1 LIYSACSDLS
11 HYTFI
16 HRVHIHCN
24 IRASVSINCA
34 HLHPQYG
41 TQTLEEQLGS
51 MKQEEQ
57 AGEVDVNQQ
66 EYKKR
71 RDEARRS
78 PYPSVIVE
86 VLSMPPPDFGQ
97 REATAASALYKDGG
111 VNNDGIVVTSD
122 DVRKLE
128 ALFAM
133 SAATK
138 KSSSDDPFY
147 DALSAAFGNDATIT
161 TQTPLSMAQSWV
173 LENDPAF
180 NEYTST
186 FTKSDTRH
194 VDAAYE
200 YVFNNLAMLNSST
213 KDGGKNTPKSGE
225 KSYIVLPNFLPTS
238 ATSFDRFAGQLSN
251 IIRVMPSL
259 ANRLMISTLHPEH
272 LVKSTQSPVPII
284 VITWK

>member
-1 LIYSACSDLS
+1 M
-11 HYTFI
+11 FI
-16 HRVHIHCN
+16 HFNKR
-24 IRASVSINCA
+24 SVSINCA

-97 REATAASALYKDGG
+97 REATAASALNNDGG

-128 ALFAM
+128 ALFSM

-147 DALSAAFGNDATIT
+147 VALGEAFGNDSTIT
-161 TQTPLSMAQSWV
+161 AQTPLSMAQSWV

-213 KDGGKNTPKSGE
+213 KDGDGGNTPKRGE

-272 LVKSTQSPVPII
+272 VVKSTQSPVPII

>member
-1 LIYSACSDLS
+1 V
-11 HYTFI
+11 FI
-16 HRVHIHCN
+16 HFNKR
-24 IRASVSINCA
+24 SVSINCA

-97 REATAASALYKDGG
+97 REATAASALNNDGG

-128 ALFAM
+128 ALFSM

-147 DALSAAFGNDATIT
+147 VALGEAFGNDSTIT
-161 TQTPLSMAQSWV
+161 AQTPLSMAQSWV

-213 KDGGKNTPKSGE
+213 KDGDGGNTPKRGE

-272 LVKSTQSPVPII
+272 VVKSTQSPVPII

>member
-1 LIYSACSDLS
+1 M
-11 HYTFI
+11 FI
-16 HRVHIHCN
+16 HFNKH
-24 IRASVSINCA
+24 SVSINCA

-97 REATAASALYKDGG
+97 REATAASALYAGAVDD
-111 VNNDGIVVTSD
+111 DGIVVTSD

-128 ALFAM
+128 ALFSM

-147 DALSAAFGNDATIT
+147 DALGEAFGNDATIT
-161 TQTPLSMAQSWV
+161 AQTPLSMAQSWV

-213 KDGGKNTPKSGE
+213 KDGDGGNTPKRGE

-272 LVKSTQSPVPII
+272 VVKSTQSPVPII